1 MPPKRGTVRREA
13 NSRDLYPR
21 VSLKAVAESIGLS
34 PTTVSLVL
42 NDAPAASGIPQET
55 KDRVFTAAKNL
66 NYRPNYLARSLR
78 AQRSYTVGVI
88 VPELSDG
95 YSSTVL
101 SGVEDYLLQ
110 AGYFYFVAS
119 HRHQTALIEEYSQ
132 MLFERRVEGL
142 IVIDT
147 PYAQSLEIPVV
158 SISGSSSGDGI
169 TNIALD
175 HDRAALLALEHFVS
189 LGHRQIAFIKGQSFS
204 SDTEIR
210 WRSIVKAV
218 KNLDLTINPKLVSQ
232 LEGSSPSPQLGYIAT
247 RQILSSKIPFT
258 ALFTFNDVSAIGAS
272 GALREAGLQIPQD
285 VSIIGFDDIPSS
297 AFQNPPLT
305 TVRQPLWYMGKLAA
319 ETILRRISS
328 PANVPYP
335 KRLAVEPE
343 LVIRQSTNTAHHSDL
358 NR

>member
-1 MPPKRGTVRREA
+1 MPQKRGSARRES
-13 NSRDLYPR
+13 NNRDTYPR
-21 VSLKAVAESIGLS
+21 VSLKAVAESLGLS

-119 HRHQTALIEEYSQ
+119 HRHQTELIEEYSQ
-132 MLFERRVEGL
+132 MLFERRIEGL

-147 PYAQSLEIPVV
+147 PYAKNREIPVV
-158 SISGSSSGDGI
+158 SISGSSSGEGI

-175 HDRAALLALEHFVS
+175 HDRAAYLALEHFVS

-210 WRSIVKAV
+210 WRSIVKAA
-218 KNLDLTINPKLVSQ
+218 KAFNLTIDPKLVSQ
-232 LEGSSPSPQLGYIAT
+232 LEGSSPSPELGYIAAQ
-247 RQILSSKIPFT
+247 QILSGKLPFT
-258 ALFTFNDVSAIGAS
+258 GLFTFNDVSAIGAS
-272 GALREAGLQIPQD
+272 RALREAGLRIPQD
-285 VSIIGFDDIPSS
+285 VSIVGFDDIPSS

-343 LVIRQSTNTAHHSDL
+343 LVIRQSTGSVLDQST